1 MYKFPRPA
9 WSSTHSKVAA
19 GFAIGLASAGL
30 IYAAAASS
38 AGAIAGSFTTAEI
51 VRHGHAVEFNDRLMR
66 ASSKK
71 RAASATTE

>member
-1 MYKFPRPA
+1 MYKFSRPRWTP
-9 WSSTHSKVAA
+9 THSKVAA
-19 GFAIGLASAGL
+19 GFAIGLAGAGL
-30 IYAAAASS
+30 MYGAAATS
-38 AGAIAGSFTTAEI
+38 ADFIAGSFVTAEI